1 MSKLLEKPILRI
13 LPVFYGQATATTLRR
28 IVFSV
33 FLLWA
38 VTDAS
43 LTVRDWRYNGASL
56 FLCVFGF
63 ILSLC
68 LSLVFVGLIAMVWDW
83 LSPRFRVST
92 RN

>member
-13 LPVFYGQATATTLRR
+13 LPVFYRQATATTLRR
-28 IVFSV
+28 VVFAV
-33 FLLWA
+33 FLYGA
-38 VTDAS
+38 MIDAF
-43 LTVRDWRYNGASL
+43 LTLRDWRRNGASL
-56 FLCVFGF
+56 LLCVFGF

-68 LSLVFVGLIAMVWDW
+68 LSLLVVGLIAMVWEW